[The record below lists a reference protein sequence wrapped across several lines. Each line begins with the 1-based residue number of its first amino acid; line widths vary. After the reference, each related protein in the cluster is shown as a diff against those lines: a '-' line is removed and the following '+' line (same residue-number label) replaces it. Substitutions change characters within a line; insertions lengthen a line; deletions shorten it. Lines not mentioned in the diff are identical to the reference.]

1 VAEARP
7 HSAARGY
14 DRAWRKRQAA
24 HLERVRIRQEA
35 EGLPGGPWCECQAC
49 RRVCVANSDAREIET
64 AFAQI
69 EDQVLALP
77 PGVTFSYI
85 MARPEPADT
94 VDHYPRPLRA
104 FPLELQGSEEVGGS
118 DHPSNLRAMSH
129 SHHSRRTEDKA
140 RKRRI

>member
-1 VAEARP
+1 MTTEARP

-35 EGLPGGPWCECQAC
+35 EGFPGGPWCECE
-49 RRVCVANSDAREIET
+49 VCMKAGIGPEVFTGVQRAN
-64 AFAQI
+64 
-69 EDQVLALP
+69 
-77 PGVTFSYI
+77 
-85 MARPEPADT
+85 T
-94 VDHYPRPLRA
+94 VDHYPRPRRA
-104 FPLELQGSEEVGGS
+104 FPLELQGSEEIGGS

>member
-1 VAEARP
+1 VTEARP

-24 HLERVRIRQEA
+24 HLERVRVRQEA
-35 EGLPGGPWCECQAC
+35 EGFPGGPWCECERC
-49 RRVCVANSDAREIET
+49 RLACVAGSDAEEL
-64 AFAQI
+64 AVCLAQA
-69 EDQVLALP
+69 ENSVMVLP

-85 MARPEPADT
+85 VAKPERADT
-94 VDHYPRPLRA
+94 VDHIRPRRS
-104 FPLELQGSEEVGGS
+104 FPLELQGSEEIGGS

-140 RKRRI
+140 RRL